1 MNQALGPPLTISL
14 ELQNHACSVFEH
26 LADQNIL
33 QSTLI
38 DIRQLPN
45 GTIRHLIRIPTNAPA
60 PPRSL
65 QQFQSLSNNNHKS
78 HTLAW
83 FDSEDCP
90 ACQTII
96 SNNSFQITGASI
108 NKDTIL
114 YTFMVPEH
122 QDFQNIVSS
131 LETPRFNLRILE
143 MCNSASKDTLLT
155 NKQERALWFA
165 NSFGFFNYPRSIT
178 LFKLAQ
184 KLGIASS
191 TLSEQLRRGTRR
203 LVENYYY
210 IG

>member
-1 MNQALGPPLTISL
+1 MSQALGPPLTISL
-14 ELQNHACSVFEH
+14 ELQSHACSVFEH

-45 GTIRHLIRIPTNAPA
+45 GTIRHLIRIPTNKI
-60 PPRSL
+60 PPSSL
-65 QQFQSLSNNNHKS
+65 QQFQSLNNNNHKGHS
-78 HTLAW
+78 LAW

-108 NKDTIL
+108 NKNTIF
-114 YTFMVPEH
+114 YKFMVPEH
-122 QDFQNIVSS
+122 QDFQNIVTS
-131 LETPRFNLRILE
+131 LETPGFNVRILE
-143 MCNSASKDTLLT
+143 ICNSASKDTLLT

-165 NSFGFFNYPRSIT
+165 NSFGFFNYPREIT

-203 LVENYYY
+203 LIENYYY
-210 IG
+210 VS